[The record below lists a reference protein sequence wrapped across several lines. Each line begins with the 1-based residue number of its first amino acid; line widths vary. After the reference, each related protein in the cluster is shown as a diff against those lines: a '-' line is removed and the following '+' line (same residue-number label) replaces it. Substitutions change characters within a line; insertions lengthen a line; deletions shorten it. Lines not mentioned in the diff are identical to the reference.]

1 MRKLILASLTISS
14 SLAAQT
20 TAGRPRTV
28 PLRGSLEHRLAQLID
43 APPFSRATWGIYVVD
58 DRGRVLYQRNA
69 DRLSVPASNT
79 KLVVTGTAA
88 VLLPSDYRVT
98 TSLYVNGRVDAGVLS
113 GDLILY
119 GRGDPT
125 WSARCYGVD
134 TLAPGV
140 CDSSFTAVDAIA
152 DSIRAHGIRRITGKL
167 VGDGSYF
174 EPTLIH
180 NGWNAWD
187 LTWWYAAPVSGLG
200 FHDNSVDFRIE
211 PGPVVDAPPAITWS
225 PDLGLITFENRARTV
240 PSDSSSTVGDNFF
253 RSGGGIGST
262 GGGGGGGPGG
272 MEGWSIRAEGTV
284 ALGRKARVES
294 VALPDPNLYAAR
306 ALAAALARKG
316 VAVQGGAASTTDS
329 LAYRTLRC
337 CASPLAD
344 FRGRPL
350 PDIIFPILNSSH
362 NWFAEM
368 LLKLLGRELKG
379 EGSWEAGLDIERR
392 FLIDSVHIDST
403 AFALEDGSGLAAGNL
418 VTPQAFA
425 KLLAYMHSHPKG
437 GAFVAG
443 LPHAGQP
450 GSLLKRFVGTS
461 LDGRVIAKT
470 GSIDRVN
477 SLSGYI
483 EPTNSRGRT
492 ITFSVQANGHAVPY
506 SQMLAQIDSVVV
518 EIGRTK

>member
-14 SLAAQT
+14 SIAAQT
-20 TAGRPRTV
+20 PAARPRTA
-28 PLRGSLEHRLAQLID
+28 PLKGSLEQRLAQLID
-43 APPFSRATWGIYVVD
+43 VPPFNRATWGIYVVD

-69 DRLSVPASNT
+69 DRFSVPASNT
-79 KLVVTGTAA
+79 KLVVTAAAA
-88 VLLPSDYRVT
+88 VLLPPDYRVT
-98 TSLYVNGRVDAGVLS
+98 TSLYVNGRVDAAVLQ

-125 WSARCYGVD
+125 WSTRCYGVD

-140 CDSSFTAVDAIA
+140 CDSSFTAIDAIA
-152 DSIRAHGIRRITGKL
+152 DSVRAKGIRRITGKL

-174 EPTLIH
+174 EPTMIH
-180 NGWNAWD
+180 YAWNAWD
-187 LTWWYAAPVSGLG
+187 LTWWYAAPVSALG
-200 FHDNSVDFRIE
+200 FHDNSVDFRID
-211 PGPVVDAPPAITWS
+211 PGAAVDAPPVIVWT

-240 PSDSSSTVGDNFF
+240 PAESASTIGDNFF
-253 RSGGGIGST
+253 RT
-262 GGGGGGGPGG
+262 GG
-272 MEGWSIRAEGTV
+272 GWSIRAEGTF
-284 ALGRKARVES
+284 ALGRKTRVES

-306 ALAAALARKG
+306 ALAASLARRG
-316 VAVQGGAASTTDS
+316 IAVEGGAASTTDS
-329 LAYRTLRC
+329 LAYRTVRC
-337 CASPLAD
+337 CAAPLVD

-350 PDIIFPILNSSH
+350 SDIIFPILNSSQ

-368 LLKLLGRELKG
+368 LLKILGRELKG
-379 EGSWEAGLDIERR
+379 EGSWSAGLGVERG
-392 FLIDSVHIDST
+392 FLTDSVKIDST

-425 KLLAYMHSHPKG
+425 KLLAHMHNHPKG
-437 GAFVAG
+437 GPFVAG

-450 GSLLKRFVGTS
+450 GSLLKRFVGTP
-461 LDGRVIAKT
+461 LEGRVIAKT

-483 EPTNSRGRT
+483 EGANGGGGGRT

-506 SQMLAQIDSVVV
+506 QQMLNQIDSVVV
-518 EIGRTK
+518 QIGRR

>member
-14 SLAAQT
+14 SVAAQT
-20 TAGRPRTV
+20 PAARPRTT
-28 PLRGSLEHRLAQLID
+28 PLKGSLEQRLGQLID

-69 DRLSVPASNT
+69 DRFSVPASNT
-79 KLVVTGTAA
+79 KLVVTAAAA
-88 VLLPSDYRVT
+88 VLLPADYRVT
-98 TSLYVNGRVDAGVLS
+98 TSLYVNGRVDAGVLQ

-140 CDSSFTAVDAIA
+140 CDSSFTAIDAIA
-152 DSIRAHGIRRITGKL
+152 DSVRARGIRRITGKL

-174 EPTLIH
+174 EPTMIH
-180 NGWNAWD
+180 YGWNAWD

-200 FHDNSVDFRIE
+200 FHDNSVDFRID
-211 PGPVVDAPPAITWS
+211 PGPAVDAPPVIVWS

-240 PSDSSSTVGDNFF
+240 AAESASTIGDNFF
-253 RSGGGIGST
+253 RT
-262 GGGGGGGPGG
+262 GG
-272 MEGWSIRAEGTV
+272 GWSIRAEGTV
-284 ALGRKARVES
+284 ALGRKTRVES

-306 ALAAALARKG
+306 ALTA
-316 VAVQGGAASTTDS
+316 
-329 LAYRTLRC
+329 
-337 CASPLAD
+337 PLVD
-344 FRGRPL
+344 FPGRPL
-350 PDIIFPILNSSH
+350 PDIIFPILNSSQ

-368 LLKLLGRELKG
+368 LLKILGRELKSA
-379 EGSWEAGLDIERR
+379 GSWEAGLGVERG
-392 FLIDSVHIDST
+392 FLTDSVKIDST

-425 KLLAYMHSHPKG
+425 KLLAYMHRHPKG
-437 GAFVAG
+437 GPFVAG

-450 GSLLKRFVGTS
+450 GSLLKRFVGTP
-461 LDGRVIAKT
+461 LEGRVIAKT

-483 EPTNSRGRT
+483 EGANGGGGGRT

-506 SQMLAQIDSVVV
+506 QQMLNQIDSVVV
-518 EIGRTK
+518 QIGRR

>member
-14 SLAAQT
+14 SVAAQSPS
-20 TAGRPRTV
+20 GRPRTAA
-28 PLRGSLEHRLAQLID
+28 LRGSLGQRLAQLVD
-43 APPFSRATWGIYVVD
+43 TRPFDRATWGIYVVD

-79 KLVVTGTAA
+79 KLVVTAAAA

-98 TSLYVNGRVDAGVLS
+98 TSLYVNGRVENGVLN

-134 TLAPGV
+134 TLTPGM
-140 CDSSFTAVDAIA
+140 CDSTFTSIDAMA
-152 DSIRAHGIRRITGKL
+152 DSVRAHGIRRITGKL

-174 EPTLIH
+174 EPTQIH
-180 NGWNAWD
+180 YGWNAWD

-200 FHDNSVDFRIE
+200 FHDNSVDFRIV
-211 PGPVVDAPPAITWS
+211 PGPAVDAPPAITWA

-240 PSDSSSTVGDNFF
+240 SADSSTTIGDNFF
-253 RSGGGIGST
+253 RSGGGWGV
-262 GGGGGGGPGG
+262 
-272 MEGWSIRAEGTV
+272 RAEGTV
-284 ALGRKARVES
+284 ALGRKPLVEN

-306 ALAAALARKG
+306 ALAASLARAG
-316 VAVQGGAASTTDS
+316 VAVEGGAASTTDS
-329 LAYRTLRC
+329 LAYRTVRC
-337 CASPLAD
+337 CAALVE

-350 PDIIFPILNSSH
+350 PDIIFPILNSSQ

-368 LLKLLGRELKG
+368 LLKILGRELKG
-379 EGSWEAGLDIERR
+379 EGSWQAGLDVERR
-392 FLIDSVHIDST
+392 FLTDSVKIDST

-418 VTPQAFA
+418 VTAHAFA
-425 KLLAYMHSHPKG
+425 QLLAYMHRHPNG
-437 GAFVAG
+437 GPFVAG

-450 GSLLKRFVGTS
+450 GSLLRRFVGTP
-461 LDGRVIAKT
+461 LEGRVIAKT

-483 EPTNSRGRT
+483 ERANGRT
-492 ITFSVQANGHAVPY
+492 ITFSVQANGHAVP
-506 SQMLAQIDSVVV
+506 SQQMLAQIDSVVV
-518 EIGRTK
+518 EIGKTK

>member
-14 SLAAQT
+14 TLAAQT
-20 TAGRPRTV
+20 PGGPPRTT
-28 PLRGSLEHRLAQLID
+28 PLRGSLERRLAQLLD
-43 APPFSRATWGIYVVD
+43 VPPFDRATWGLYVVD

-69 DRLSVPASNT
+69 DRFSVPASNT
-79 KLVVTGTAA
+79 KLVVTGAAA
-88 VLLPSDYRVT
+88 VLLPSDYRVA

-253 RSGGGIGST
+253 RTAGGIGST

-272 MEGWSIRAEGTV
+272 MEGWSMRGRHGRIGAEGTC
-284 ALGRKARVES
+284 R
-294 VALPDPNLYAAR
+294 
-306 ALAAALARKG
+306 
-316 VAVQGGAASTTDS
+316 
-329 LAYRTLRC
+329 
-337 CASPLAD
+337 
-344 FRGRPL
+344 
-350 PDIIFPILNSSH
+350 
-362 NWFAEM
+362 
-368 LLKLLGRELKG
+368 
-379 EGSWEAGLDIERR
+379 ERR
-392 FLIDSVHIDST
+392 
-403 AFALEDGSGLAAGNL
+403 A
-418 VTPQAFA
+418 PR
-425 KLLAYMHSHPKG
+425 P
-437 GAFVAG
+437 
-443 LPHAGQP
+443 
-450 GSLLKRFVGTS
+450 
-461 LDGRVIAKT
+461 
-470 GSIDRVN
+470 
-477 SLSGYI
+477 
-483 EPTNSRGRT
+483 EPVRGPR
-492 ITFSVQANGHAVPY
+492 PC
-506 SQMLAQIDSVVV
+506 
-518 EIGRTK
+518 RR

>member
-14 SLAAQT
+14 SVAAQT
-20 TAGRPRTV
+20 TAARPRTA
-28 PLRGSLEHRLAQLID
+28 PLRGSLEQRLAQLID
-43 APPFSRATWGIYVVD
+43 APPFNRATWGIYVVD

-69 DRLSVPASNT
+69 DRFSVPASNT
-79 KLVVTGTAA
+79 KLVVTAAAA
-88 VLLPSDYRVT
+88 VLLPADYRVT
-98 TSLYVNGRVDAGVLS
+98 TSLYVNGRVDAGVLQ

-125 WSARCYGVD
+125 WSARCYAVD

-140 CDSSFTAVDAIA
+140 CDSSFTAIDAIA
-152 DSIRAHGIRRITGKL
+152 DSVRARGIRRITGKL

-174 EPTLIH
+174 EPTMIH
-180 NGWNAWD
+180 YGWNAWD

-200 FHDNSVDFRIE
+200 FHDNSVDFRID
-211 PGPVVDAPPAITWS
+211 PGPALDAPPVITWS

-240 PSDSSSTVGDNFF
+240 AAESTTTIGDNFF
-253 RSGGGIGST
+253 RTAG
-262 GGGGGGGPGG
+262 
-272 MEGWSIRAEGTV
+272 GWSIRAEGTV
-284 ALGRKARVES
+284 ALGRKTRVES

-306 ALAAALARKG
+306 ALAASLARRG
-316 VAVQGGAASTTDS
+316 VAVEGGAVGTTDS
-329 LAYRTLRC
+329 LAYRTVRC
-337 CASPLAD
+337 CAAPLVD

-350 PDIIFPILNSSH
+350 PDIIFPILNSSQ

-368 LLKLLGRELKG
+368 LLKILGRELKG
-379 EGSWEAGLDIERR
+379 EGSWEAGLGVERG
-392 FLIDSVHIDST
+392 FLTDSVQIDST

-425 KLLAYMHSHPKG
+425 KLLAYMHRHPNG
-437 GAFVAG
+437 GPFVAS

-450 GSLLKRFVGTS
+450 GSLLKRFVGTP
-461 LDGRVIAKT
+461 LEGRVIAKT

-483 EPTNSRGRT
+483 EPANGGGRT

-506 SQMLAQIDSVVV
+506 QQMLNQIDSVVV
-518 EIGRTK
+518 QIGRK